1 MLCTNLLLS
10 SLQMLLKPLMLAS
23 RHRFLQLG
31 LKLLLDFLK
40 LPKLQQHLLVL
51 LLQRDMLVFKFL
63 QVVVQRLVLQRLRV
77 QSLGC
82 LGQDGLHLGRQ
93 KAAEEGQVLRGREGF

>member
-63 QVVVQRLVLQRLRV
+63 QVVVLQRLRV